1 MYKIIGA
8 DGRDYGPVG
17 ADELRQWISE
27 GRANAQSQIQA
38 EGSIDWRP
46 LGTFPEF
53 AADLAVSAPRT
64 PAPLPVMALGS
75 AASARTNGLAVAG
88 FILGLLSVP
97 SLCCCCFTLPCSIL
111 GIVFSCI
118 ALSQIR
124 RNPMQGGKG
133 MAIAGII
140 LSIVGLLLLAA
151 WMIRFLMR

>member
-8 DGRDYGPVG
+8 DGRDYGPVC

-27 GRANAQSQIQA
+27 GRANALSQIQA
-38 EGSIDWRP
+38 EGSTEWRP

-53 AADLAVSAPRT
+53 AADLAALVPRT
-64 PAPLPVMALGS
+64 PAPLPVMAMS
-75 AASARTNGLAVAG
+75 RSPSARTNGLAIAG

-111 GIVFSCI
+111 GLVFSCI

-124 RNPMQGGKG
+124 QNPMQGGKG
-133 MAIAGII
+133 
-140 LSIVGLLLLAA
+140 
-151 WMIRFLMR
+151 